1 MSYSK
6 PPVLKGIAKSDYE
19 NYLRTDEL
27 LSLQKGPEDWEHRD
41 ELLFTVVHQAS
52 ELWLKLATSE
62 VSEAVNQLRQNNL
75 REPQRL
81 LSRAV
86 LCIHQTHSALDMLEK
101 MSPWDYQQVRRA
113 LGHGSGFDSP
123 GFNQLRKAVPDLGIE
138 LHRLLNENKI
148 ELLTVFLNDRL
159 YEDLFQIAEWLLE
172 IDERISLWR
181 SRHFKVVERSIGM
194 KVSGTQ
200 GTPVHVLEKLNSFQF
215 FPELWEV
222 RTQLTLSTMSGET
235 TSNWED

>member
-1 MSYSK
+1 MTYAK
-6 PPVLKGIAKSDYE
+6 RPVLGGTSRSDYE

-41 ELLFTVVHQAS
+41 ELLFTIVHQTS

-62 VSEAVNQLRQNNL
+62 ISEAIQQLQKNNL

-86 LCIHQTHSALDMLEK
+86 LCIHQTHGALDMLEK

-123 GFNQLRKAVPDLGIE
+123 GFSSLRKAVPHLGVE
-138 LHRLLNENKI
+138 FQRLLNESKMD
-148 ELLTVFLNDRL
+148 LLTLFLNDRS
-159 YEDLFQIAEWLLE
+159 YEDLYQLAEWLLE

-181 SRHFKVVERSIGM
+181 SKHFKVVERSIGRD
-194 KVSGTQ
+194 VQGTQ
-200 GTPVHVLEKLNSFQF
+200 GTPVEVLGRLNSFNF
-215 FPELWEV
+215 FPELWSV
-222 RTQLTLSTMSGET
+222 RTQITNHALNEEKM
-235 TSNWED
+235 